1 MKISNKRVFRT
12 MVAFALMTFSLL
24 GCADDSYLYDEDIE
38 DYYSDYDSEGMDDFY
53 DSMPSDEDYYEGGSY
68 GYDGQYYPATQGCDP
83 CPAEIAHEML
93 HAFGAPDLYCAD
105 VYGDNYGVSEDQ
117 AYRNLFQY

>member
-1 MKISNKRVFRT
+1 MHIH
-12 MVAFALMTFSLL
+12 APFSHYANSILCQL
-24 GCADDSYLYDEDIE
+24 QLPFGVV
-38 DYYSDYDSEGMDDFY
+38 FY
-53 DSMPSDEDYYEGGSY
+53 DSMPSDEEYYEGGSY
-68 GYDGQYYPATQGCDP
+68 GYGGQYYPATRGCDP
-83 CPAEIAHEML
+83 CPAGIAHEML